1 MGWIWASPTLAGL
14 HCKTHVYVCLCMAIH
29 YKPICTFQIIIHPVY
44 YNESNNSN
52 HPIIWT
58 PPFPGKMI
66 NYCIPSIRTP
76 MFEIITGIPMS
87 NTYTLRNL
95 NGGHRVSTSL
105 RQSLRSYTV
114 RVTECLLAYYR
125 RFQTST
131 TLVQSF
137 LNIYLTP
144 TVTEELKW
152 GLPNVY

>member
-1 MGWIWASPTLAGL
+1 
-14 HCKTHVYVCLCMAIH
+14 
-29 YKPICTFQIIIHPVY
+29 
-44 YNESNNSN
+44 
-52 HPIIWT
+52 
-58 PPFPGKMI
+58 
-66 NYCIPSIRTP
+66 

-87 NTYTLRNL
+87 NTYTLQNL

-105 RQSLRSYTV
+105 RQSLQSYTV
-114 RVTECLLAYYR
+114 RVTECLLEYYR
-125 RFQTST
+125 RFQMST